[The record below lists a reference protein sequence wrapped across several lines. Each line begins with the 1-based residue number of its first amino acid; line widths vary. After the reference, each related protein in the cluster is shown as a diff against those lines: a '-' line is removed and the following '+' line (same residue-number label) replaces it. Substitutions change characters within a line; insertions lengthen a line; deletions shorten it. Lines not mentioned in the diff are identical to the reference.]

1 MLAMWFIL
9 AEVVLATNC
18 IYFVKIMCCRIFDH
32 TVKPEIVLFTEKN
45 LLIVVMGLSCSTHL

>member
-1 MLAMWFIL
+1 MWFIL